1 MGGMG
6 VSPPVMPVAPGTPG
20 GMGGMGGMGG
30 TGGTGGAGGIG
41 GRGGSGGGGGFRI
54 GDRTFNNSVTTID
67 NSQSTMG
74 RFGNRDK
81 KPERVK
87 PFNQRGYGAAEQ
99 LIGNPG
105 NAVRQLKAMNSL
117 MGLG

>member
-1 MGGMG
+1 
-6 VSPPVMPVAPGTPG
+6 
-20 GMGGMGGMGG
+20 
-30 TGGTGGAGGIG
+30 
-41 GRGGSGGGGGFRI
+41 
-54 GDRTFNNSVTTID
+54 
-67 NSQSTMG
+67 MG

-87 PFNQRGYGAAEQ
+87 PFKQGGLGAAE
-99 LIGNPG
+99 LVIGNPG

>member
-1 MGGMG
+1 MT
-6 VSPPVMPVAPGTPG
+6 PGPG

-30 TGGTGGAGGIG
+30 TGGTGGAGGG
-41 GRGGSGGGGGFRI
+41 GGSGGGGFGGGGNRI
-54 GDRTFNNSVTTID
+54 NNNSSITTID
-67 NSQSTMG
+67 NSQSTTG
-74 RFGNRDK
+74 RFGGRDK
-81 KPERVK
+81 KPERVA
-87 PFNQRGYGAAEQ
+87 PFKQRGYGAAEQ

>member
-1 MGGMG
+1 MG
-6 VSPPVMPVAPGTPG
+6 
-20 GMGGMGGMGG
+20 
-30 TGGTGGAGGIG
+30 
-41 GRGGSGGGGGFRI
+41 
-54 GDRTFNNSVTTID
+54 DQNFNNSVTTID

-87 PFNQRGYGAAEQ
+87 PFKQGGLGAAE
-99 LIGNPG
+99 LVIGNPG

>member
-1 MGGMG
+1 M
-6 VSPPVMPVAPGTPG
+6 
-20 GMGGMGGMGG
+20 
-30 TGGTGGAGGIG
+30 
-41 GRGGSGGGGGFRI
+41 
-54 GDRTFNNSVTTID
+54 ID

-74 RFGNRDK
+74 RREK
-81 KPERVK
+81 KPERVA
-87 PFNQRGYGAAEQ
+87 PFKQRGYGAAEQ

>member
-1 MGGMG
+1 
-6 VSPPVMPVAPGTPG
+6 V
-20 GMGGMGGMGG
+20 
-30 TGGTGGAGGIG
+30 
-41 GRGGSGGGGGFRI
+41 
-54 GDRTFNNSVTTID
+54 
-67 NSQSTMG
+67 G

-87 PFNQRGYGAAEQ
+87 PFTQRGYGAAEQ

-105 NAVRQLKAMNSL
+105 NAVKQLKAMNSL